1 MTDTTPSCR
10 TPGSLKDDPVWQAAM
25 DWLLQCNAEPDN
37 VLLHQAHA
45 RWLAADERHA
55 AAWRK
60 VQKVWM
66 LSAGI
71 DPLEPPTAHQVPAAP
86 RMAAR
91 GRSWPRRALAAS
103 ALAACVL
110 LLVGRAP
117 PADYSS
123 TAGEHRQVR
132 LSDGSHIELGSDSAI
147 RVAFEPG
154 ARAVTLL
161 KGQAFFEVSHD
172 AARPF
177 TVQAE
182 DVKVTVTGTAFDVD
196 LSRSAV
202 SVAVQ
207 SGSVQVRDRRGE
219 LAVPALGA
227 GDSLRVGLNQ
237 GPAQRSRVQLEQVA
251 AWRQW
256 QLLVNDRPLAEVIEQ
271 LRAYYP
277 GVLLLQDRALGQ
289 RRITASLNLRSP
301 GSALQLAIAP
311 LGGQLTQWG
320 PYITVIRE
328 RASPPGKK

>member
-1 MTDTTPSCR
+1 MTDTTPASR
-10 TPGSLKDDPVWQAAM
+10 APGSLKDDPVWQAAM
-25 DWLLQCNAEPDN
+25 DWLLQRNAEPDN
-37 VLLHQAHA
+37 ALLQHAHA

-60 VQKVWM
+60 AEKVWA
-66 LSAGI
+66 LSA
-71 DPLEPPTAHQVPAAP
+71 DLSPLVEPVAQPVAAP
-86 RMAAR
+86 RAITR
-91 GRSWPRRALAAS
+91 RRIWSRRALAAT

-110 LLVGRAP
+110 LLVGRMP
-117 PADYSS
+117 SADYTS

-172 AARPF
+172 ASRPF
-177 TVQAE
+177 TVQAD

-202 SVAVQ
+202 AVAVQ
-207 SGSVQVRDRRGE
+207 SGSVQVRDARGE

-227 GDSLRVGLNQ
+227 GDSLRVGLGQ
-237 GPAQRSRVQLEQVA
+237 GPAQRGRLLPGQVA

-256 QLLVNDRPLAEVIEQ
+256 QLLVNDRPLAEVIEA
-271 LRAYYP
+271 LRDYYP
-277 GVLLLQDRALGQ
+277 GVLLLQGRALGE

-301 GSALQLAIAP
+301 VTALQLAIAP
-311 LGGQLTQWG
+311 LGGHLTQWG
-320 PYITVIRE
+320 PYLTVIRE
-328 RASPPGKK
+328 QPSAPGKK

>member
-1 MTDTTPSCR
+1 
-10 TPGSLKDDPVWQAAM
+10 
-25 DWLLQCNAEPDN
+25 
-37 VLLHQAHA
+37 
-45 RWLAADERHA
+45 
-55 AAWRK
+55 
-60 VQKVWM
+60 
-66 LSAGI
+66 
-71 DPLEPPTAHQVPAAP
+71 
-86 RMAAR
+86 
-91 GRSWPRRALAAS
+91 
-103 ALAACVL
+103 
-110 LLVGRAP
+110 
-117 PADYSS
+117 
-123 TAGEHRQVR
+123 
-132 LSDGSHIELGSDSAI
+132 
-147 RVAFEPG
+147 
-154 ARAVTLL
+154 
-161 KGQAFFEVSHD
+161 
-172 AARPF
+172 
-177 TVQAE
+177 
-182 DVKVTVTGTAFDVD
+182 
-196 LSRSAV
+196 
-202 SVAVQ
+202 VQ